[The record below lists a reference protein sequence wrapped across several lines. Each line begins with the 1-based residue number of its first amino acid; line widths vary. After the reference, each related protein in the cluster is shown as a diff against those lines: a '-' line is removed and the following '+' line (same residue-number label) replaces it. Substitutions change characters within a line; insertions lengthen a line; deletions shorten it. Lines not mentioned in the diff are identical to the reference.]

1 MQISFVRFLKNF
13 MTEENTNEL
22 ENEESEISFWDHV
35 EELRSRIIY
44 SIIGIIVGCIIAG
57 IFIDDIMNLILLQP
71 ATSAKLDLQNLKP
84 FGQPFLYFKVILVV
98 GIIIAFP
105 FMLYQLWAF
114 IKPALYEHEKKWVSS
129 ITFFTTLCF
138 FSGVAFSY
146 FVMIPSMLSF
156 AASFGSDK
164 IKNIIDIN
172 EYFSFLTMILL
183 ASGLLFEM
191 PMVTFVLAR
200 FGIVTPKM
208 LRKYRR
214 HAIIL
219 ILIIAAVIT
228 PTPDPIS
235 QLIFAAP
242 LFLLYEISIWISAIG
257 FKKRQLAEKIYEN
270 QNA

>member
-1 MQISFVRFLKNF
+1 M
-13 MTEENTNEL
+13 EEELNQENEL
-22 ENEESEISFWDHV
+22 GFWDHV
-35 EELRSRIIY
+35 EELRKRIIY
-44 SIIGIIVGCIIAG
+44 AVLGIVVGCIIAG

-71 ATSAKLDLQNLKP
+71 ATNAKLDLQNLKP

-98 GIIIAFP
+98 GIIISSP
-105 FMLYQLWAF
+105 FILYQLWAF
-114 IKPALYEHEKKWVSS
+114 IKPALYEHEKKWVST

-138 FSGVAFSY
+138 FAGVIFSY

-156 AASFGSDK
+156 AASFGSEK

-183 ASGLLFEM
+183 ASGILFEM
-191 PMVTFVLAR
+191 PMITFVLAR

-214 HAIIL
+214 HSIVL
-219 ILIIAAVIT
+219 ILIIAAVVT

-242 LFLLYEISIWISAIG
+242 LFLLYEVSILIAVFG
-257 FKKRQLAEKIYEN
+257 VKKRAIAEQLRNEQA

>member
-1 MQISFVRFLKNF
+1 M
-13 MTEENTNEL
+13 EEEL
-22 ENEESEISFWDHV
+22 NQESELGFWDHV
-35 EELRSRIIY
+35 EELRKRIIY
-44 SIIGIIVGCIIAG
+44 AVLGIVVGCILAG
-57 IFIDDIMNLILLQP
+57 IFIEDVMNLVLLQP

-98 GIIIAFP
+98 GIIISSP
-105 FMLYQLWAF
+105 FILYQLWAF
-114 IKPALYEHEKKWVSS
+114 IKPALYEHEKKWVSA

-138 FSGVAFSY
+138 FAGVIFSY
-146 FVMIPSMLSF
+146 FVMIPSMLNF
-156 AASFGSDK
+156 AASFGSEK

-183 ASGLLFEM
+183 ASGILFEM
-191 PMVTFVLAR
+191 PMITFVLAR

-214 HAIIL
+214 HSIVL
-219 ILIIAAVIT
+219 ILIIAAIVT

-242 LFLLYEISIWISAIG
+242 LFLLYEISILIAVFG
-257 FKKRQLAEKIYEN
+257 VKKRNKAEELRSEQI

>member
-1 MQISFVRFLKNF
+1 MSNEQINEI
-13 MTEENTNEL
+13 EE
-22 ENEESEISFWDHV
+22 EESGLGFWDHV
-35 EELRSRIIY
+35 EELRRRIIY
-44 SIIGIIVGCIIAG
+44 SVVGLLIGCLIAG
-57 IFIDDIMNLILLQP
+57 VFIGNIMDLVLLKP
-71 ATSAKLDLQNLKP
+71 AANANLDLQNLKP

-98 GIIIAFP
+98 GIIFSFP

-114 IKPALYEHEKKWVSS
+114 IKPALYEHEKRWVST
-129 ITFFTTLCF
+129 ITFFTSLCF
-138 FSGVAFSY
+138 FVGVAFSY
-146 FVMIPSMLSF
+146 FVMIPSMLAF

-183 ASGLLFEM
+183 ASGILFEM
-191 PMVTFVLAR
+191 PMISFVLAR

-208 LRKYRR
+208 LRKYWR
-214 HAIIL
+214 HSVIV

-242 LFLLYEISIWISAIG
+242 LFLLYEISIWVAAIG
-257 FKKRQLAEKIYEN
+257 MRKRQAAEAAGDYQK
-270 QNA
+270 A

>member
-1 MQISFVRFLKNF
+1 M
-13 MTEENTNEL
+13 EEELNQENEL
-22 ENEESEISFWDHV
+22 GFWDHV
-35 EELRSRIIY
+35 EELRKRIIY
-44 SIIGIIVGCIIAG
+44 AVLGIVVGCIIAG

-71 ATSAKLDLQNLKP
+71 ATNAKLDLQNLKP

-98 GIIIAFP
+98 GIIISSP
-105 FMLYQLWAF
+105 FILYQLWAF
-114 IKPALYEHEKKWVSS
+114 IKPALYEHEKKWVST

-138 FSGVAFSY
+138 FAGVIFSY

-156 AASFGSDK
+156 AASFGSEK

-183 ASGLLFEM
+183 ASGVLFEM
-191 PMVTFVLAR
+191 PMITFVLAR

-214 HAIIL
+214 HSIVL
-219 ILIIAAVIT
+219 ILIIAAVVT

-242 LFLLYEISIWISAIG
+242 LFLLYEVSILIAVFG
-257 FKKRQLAEKIYEN
+257 VKKRAIAEQLRNEQA